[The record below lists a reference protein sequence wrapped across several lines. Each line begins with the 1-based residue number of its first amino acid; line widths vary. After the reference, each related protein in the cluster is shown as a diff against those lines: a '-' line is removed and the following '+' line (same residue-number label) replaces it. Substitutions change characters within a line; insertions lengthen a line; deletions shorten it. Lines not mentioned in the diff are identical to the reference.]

1 MGHCEML
8 LAVAGLDQNEVTK
21 RAGQLASAD
30 WAGVPPAERVAFAFA
45 RKMSITPWALC
56 EEDFHN
62 LESHFGTYRA
72 LDVAWW
78 SARCQYMTRVADSF
92 QLPLERENVFQGMMP
107 PGRGTEKADGKG
119 ADKPGGKKRKGDP
132 KSDRKPNPDVK
143 EGPRKQP

>member
-8 LAVAGLDQNEVTK
+8 LAVAGLDQDQVTK

-30 WAGVPPAERVAFAFA
+30 WTGVPPAERAAFAFA
-45 RKMSITPWALC
+45 RRISIIPWALG
-56 EEDFHN
+56 EEDFR
-62 LESHFGTYRA
+62 LLQRHFGTERA

-107 PGRGTEKADGKG
+107 PGRG
-119 ADKPGGKKRKGDP
+119 ADKSGDKKGQGRTEI
-132 KSDRKPNPDVK
+132 RV
-143 EGPRKQP
+143 